1 MRKAAAE
8 KAWAEVQ
15 KLVKAHSQVG
25 VEGSRYRWL
34 GPELPEVSAVEA
46 FELLFKDG
54 LPGPRRTALAGVV
67 REALTVSDD
76 AGPDAARRRQ
86 AQIDAVRQLAELAS
100 EVEELLANETE
111 PPVMIRQV
119 RAWVKRSGLD
129 PVGQAGE
136 ATRFDRTKHRPIMGR
151 IPRRRTGDGGAA
163 RVYLEPWRRGRAAGQ
178 GRRRGIAEEWVTP
191 LRSRN
196 GLDFGTSTIFVAS
209 ADGIVP
215 IGDTWPWMPSLVGCV
230 DDGSVIVGEHA
241 LEVGRQPA
249 GAFDQAVHHRGAHLR
264 AA

>member
-1 MRKAAAE
+1 MSADALLETVVRILRDAGKALSPGDIRDIWQAEGMRKATAE

-15 KLVKAHSQVG
+15 KLVKAHPQVG

-46 FELLFKDG
+46 FELLLKDG
-54 LPGPRRTALAGVV
+54 LPGPRRSALAEVV
-67 REALTVSDD
+67 REALAVSDGAAG

-111 PPVMIRQV
+111 PPVMIRQI

-136 ATRFDRTKHRPIMGR
+136 STRFDRAKHRPIMGR
-151 IPRRRTGDGGAA
+151 IRDGA
-163 RVYLEPWRRGRAAGQ
+163 P
-178 GRRRGIAEEWVTP
+178 
-191 LRSRN
+191 
-196 GLDFGTSTIFVAS
+196 
-209 ADGIVP
+209 
-215 IGDTWPWMPSLVGCV
+215 
-230 DDGSVIVGEHA
+230 VIVVRPGYIWNRGGEDV
-241 LEVGRQPA
+241 LLGK
-249 GAFDQAVHHRGAHLR
+249 AVVEE
-264 AA
+264 